1 MLMPLLRKQTDKKQ
15 AKIRPNIRTQNG
27 LPRQN
32 DKPTISQPASLKKE
46 DPKANSDQ
54 VLKIV
59 AHDLRNPISGI
70 LAASQYLLEDAGQE
84 LEGHHLALLQSIELS
99 SGFALRFIEDTLEL
113 LSIQSQN
120 LALRFQST
128 DVVRLVN
135 EIAAMHQ
142 PFAGSKRI
150 RLEVNSQGTVPFL
163 RLDSIRMTQAI
174 GVLLTNA
181 LKYSH
186 PDSRVEVL
194 VAAREGGVTITVHD
208 EPAPVADGMKPLLA
222 TIRKGHSKNGLNEAR
237 RILTLAAVRRVVEGH
252 HGAIAM
258 KNGSE
263 NGSTFV
269 ITLPIPNG
277 ASAAGKGPRN
287 AVQKKF
293 FAAGQ
298 DGLARTI
305 SSIR

>member
-1 MLMPLLRKQTDKKQ
+1 MRKQADKKQ
-15 AKIRPNIRTQNG
+15 AKTRRDIQMPNGLRRQNG
-27 LPRQN
+27 KL
-32 DKPTISQPASLKKE
+32 TISQPASLKKE
-46 DPKANSDQ
+46 DLKANSDQ

-70 LAASQYLLEDAGQE
+70 LAASQYLLEDAGQQ

-128 DVVRLVN
+128 DIVRLVN
-135 EIAAMHQ
+135 EIAAIHQ

-150 RLEVNSQGTVPFL
+150 RLEVNSQGAVPPL
-163 RLDSIRMTQAI
+163 RLDSTRMTQAI

-186 PDSRVEVL
+186 PESRVEVL
-194 VAAREGGVTITVHD
+194 VAAREAGVTITVHD
-208 EPAPVADGMKPLLA
+208 EPAPLAEGMKPLLA
-222 TIRKGHSKNGLNEAR
+222 TIRKAHSKNGLNEAR
-237 RILTLAAVRRVVEGH
+237 RILTLTAVRRVVEGH

-263 NGSTFV
+263 KGCTYT
-269 ITLPIPNG
+269 ITLPIPNS
-277 ASAAGKGPRN
+277 ASAARKSSRN
-287 AVQKKF
+287 AGQQKF
-293 FAAGQ
+293 FGADP
-298 DGLARTI
+298 DGSARTV